1 MGTDIHLYI
10 ERQADDGTW
19 SRVQPAVWTCPWCH
33 GEGAYKNGHKCYFCE
48 GVGKSAKEYHNR
60 NYDLFAMLADV
71 RNGSGFA
78 GCDTGDGF
86 EILAKPRGL
95 PADTSIRDTI
105 VPDDE
110 DYSERPD
117 YVWLGDHSFSHC
129 TLAEV
134 LAYDYDRTTKHRG
147 VVDAAE
153 YSAWV
158 EVGRKSPPKSYSG
171 GVMGLGVKTVDQSTM
186 DHLIRSGVVKTITKT
201 EFGPPKSE
209 DGIAYYTT
217 VEWEESYRDCAG
229 KSWFEFLE
237 ACKPLGDPERIRFV
251 FGFDS

>member
-10 ERQADDGTW
+10 ERQDANGNW

-33 GEGAYKNGHKCYFCE
+33 GAGKGARSGSECYWCKGEGKT
-48 GVGKSAKEYHNR
+48 AKEYHNR
-60 NYDLFAMLADV
+60 NYDLFAMLANV
-71 RNGSGFA
+71 RNGTGFA
-78 GCDTGDGF
+78 GVDTGDGF
-86 EILAKPRGL
+86 EILAELRGL
-95 PADTSIRDTI
+95 PADTSI
-105 VPDDE
+105 
-110 DYSERPD
+110 YM
-117 YVWLGDHSFSHC
+117 WLGDHSFSHC

-158 EVGRKSPPKSYSG
+158 EAGRKGPPKSYSG
-171 GVMGLGVKTVDQSTM
+171 GVMGLNVKTVDQSTM
-186 DHLIRSGVVKTITKT
+186 DRLIRSGTVKTITKT
-201 EFGPPKSE
+201 DEFRPPQSE
-209 DGIAYYTT
+209 DGISYYTT
-217 VEWEESYRDCAG
+217 VEWEETYRDCAG

-237 ACKPLGDPERIRFV
+237 ACRPLGDPNKTRFV